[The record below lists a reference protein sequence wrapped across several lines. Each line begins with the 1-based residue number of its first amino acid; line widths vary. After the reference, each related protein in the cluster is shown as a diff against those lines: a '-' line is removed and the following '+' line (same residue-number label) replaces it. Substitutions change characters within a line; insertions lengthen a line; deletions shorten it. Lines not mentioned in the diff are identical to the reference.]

1 MASKNII
8 VTGATGYIGGTFSY
22 EALKKGFKV
31 IGIDNFC
38 NSSPDN
44 EKKLSEFSNFTFFN
58 CDISKCKETIKEII
72 GSHNIDAIIHFAGL
86 KAVGDSEKEQAL
98 YWENNLLSTLNLLEA
113 IKHGDIKFIFSS
125 SATVYGD
132 SKIQPITEETQT
144 KTFSAYGS
152 TKLAQELLISDYARA
167 YKKHCISLRYFNP
180 VGAHSDGVIF
190 DDFRDSPNNLMPRIL
205 RVAKGLDSH
214 IKIFGDDYNTAD
226 GTGER
231 DYIHISDLI
240 EGHFA
245 ALEKIKS
252 LPGHSFFNLGTG
264 KKTSVKELIDAF
276 TSTTGIAID
285 VEVSARREGD
295 VEICYASP
303 KKANETLE
311 WEAQKNLKDMCRDA
325 WDAIKNEPESF
336 K

>member
-1 MASKNII
+1 MESKNIL
-8 VTGATGYIGGTFSY
+8 VTGATGYIGGTFAY
-22 EALKKGFKV
+22 EALKKGHHV

-44 EKKLSEFSNFTFFN
+44 EKKLSKFNNFNFYN
-58 CDISKCKETIKEII
+58 CDISKEKETIKEIV
-72 GSHNIDAIIHFAGL
+72 GSHNPDAIIHFAGL
-86 KAVGDSEKEQAL
+86 KAVGDSEKEQAV
-98 YWENNLLSTLNLLEA
+98 YWENNLLSTLNLLDV
-113 IKHGDIKFIFSS
+113 IKHYDTNFIFSS

-132 SKIQPITEETQT
+132 SKIQPITEEAQT
-144 KTFSAYGS
+144 KTSSAYGS

-190 DDFRDSPNNLMPRIL
+190 EDFRDSPNNLMPRIL

-231 DYIHISDLI
+231 DYIHICDLI

-245 ALEKIKS
+245 ALEKIRS
-252 LPGHSFFNLGTG
+252 LSGHSFFNLGTG
-264 KKTSVKELIDAF
+264 IKTSVKELIDTF
-276 TSTTGIAID
+276 TSATGIGID
-285 VEVSARREGD
+285 VEVSDRREGD